1 MSRLYHLR
9 RELEFSTQT
18 RQGKSYLVVKDPVT
32 NRYFNFKEMQA
43 SIVELVRE
51 PIDIDSL
58 GAAAAARLG
67 ATVKAA
73 SLEGFLKSLEE
84 KHLLD
89 TPTVAEKL
97 AVYKERKPR
106 GKSLLYMQLVS
117 LNPERVLGYL
127 LPKVG
132 WCFTPAF
139 NVFAAIAIICGFVIT
154 FLNAGTLAQ
163 ETLSLFSLRGAL
175 MTWLVVAAV
184 LTVHEFAHGLTC
196 CHFGGKVQSMGYM
209 LIYFSPAFFCD
220 VSDAWMFPTRRERMW
235 VTFAGGYFQL
245 VMWGLAAIAWRV
257 LAEDT
262 LASEILLIVMVT
274 SGIQTLFNFNPLI
287 KLDGYYMLSDYL
299 EIPNLREKGFR
310 AFRAWLA
317 GTADPLL
324 DTPQRKALL
333 RYGAISLTFSTLLL
347 SFVYVNIYLL
357 ATSYFAFAGLVGFL
371 MFSGYTL
378 RRTAAEPVAGVRSL
392 ITRAMLRKF
401 RNFGVGA
408 AAVLAMIIVP
418 WELKISADFRILPLQ
433 ESIVRSETA
442 GTVAEVLIR
451 EGSRV
456 EAGEVIVRLYDFDK
470 QKELET
476 VSGELEQKQ
485 AELAQL
491 RVGPRTEEIDQAEK
505 LVDTKRVELEN
516 IRRNVQL
523 QNQLE
528 QALTTRQTELR
539 LAEIELRR
547 TTDLFIEELGSR
559 VDMEKAQATVEVRRS
574 AVAEAEASVQI
585 LAEKND
591 REEDLKTR
599 ELAEAESALALL
611 RAGSRPEEIQQ
622 REAEVNMLE
631 ARQRILG
638 EEIKKSEIRAGISG
652 TVTTP
657 FVQKILNRHLQAGEE
672 VCRIVD
678 MDRVRAEMFVPEQE
692 MGDVSGV
699 SVAMTMEARAQDVRE
714 LDVTLTFQGD
724 EVRLDVPALGA
735 VYVGALDK
743 GGETISGTWR
753 HADAQLPLTFDKDK
767 MDSEAMAGS
776 SSATTALAGVWDGTL
791 GEGKLKLRFEP
802 GMPVRLK
809 ARSFPTREFE
819 GNVDFIAPVA
829 EMVDNARVIKIR
841 TELDNGD
848 GMLKPDMTGVAKI
861 HAGRRQVIALMTRRI
876 IRWFRTESW
885 YYLP

>member
-9 RELEFSTQT
+9 SELEFSTQT

-67 ATVKAA
+67 ATVKEA
-73 SLEGFLKSLEE
+73 SLEGFLNSLEE

-97 AVYKERKPR
+97 AAYKERKPR

-257 LAEDT
+257 LAQDT

-299 EIPNLREKGFR
+299 EITNLREKGFR

-347 SFVYVNIYLL
+347 LFVYVNIYML
-357 ATSYFAFAGLVGFL
+357 ATSYFQFAGLVGFL
-371 MFSGYTL
+371 MFLGYTL
-378 RRTAAEPVAGVRSL
+378 RRTAAETLAVFRSL
-392 ITRAMLRKF
+392 ITRALRHKYLL
-401 RNFGVGA
+401 GLGA
-408 AAVLAMIIVP
+408 AAVLAMFIFT
-418 WELKISADFRILPLQ
+418 WELKISADFRILPRQ

-451 EGSRV
+451 EGSSV
-456 EAGEVIVRLYDFDK
+456 EAGELIVRLYDFDK

-476 VSGELEQKQ
+476 VSGELKQKQ

-491 RVGPRTEEIDQAEK
+491 RIGPRTEEIDQAQK

-523 QNQLE
+523 QNQLK
-528 QALTTRQTELR
+528 QALITRQTELR
-539 LAEIELRR
+539 LADIELRR

-559 VDMEKAQATVEVRRS
+559 VDMEKAQATVEVHRS

-599 ELAEAESALALL
+599 ELAEAESAVALL
-611 RAGSRPEEIQQ
+611 RAGSRPQEIQQ

-652 TVTTP
+652 TVRTP
-657 FVQKILNRHLQAGEE
+657 FVEKILNRHLQAGDD

-699 SVAMTMEARAQDVRE
+699 SVAMTMEAGAQDVRE

-735 VYVGALDK
+735 VYVGALDE
-743 GGETISGTWR
+743 GGETITRTLRSCRERGWPGICPRRTTAPLPLSGTWR
-753 HADAQLPLTFDKDK
+753 HADAQLPLTFHKDK
-767 MDSEAMAGS
+767 MDSEAIAGS
-776 SSATTALAGVWDGTL
+776 SNATTALAGLWNGTL
-791 GEGKLKLRFEP
+791 DG
-802 GMPVRLK
+802 
-809 ARSFPTREFE
+809 
-819 GNVDFIAPVA
+819 GN
-829 EMVDNARVIKIR
+829 
-841 TELDNGD
+841 
-848 GMLKPDMTGVAKI
+848 
-861 HAGRRQVIALMTRRI
+861 
-876 IRWFRTESW
+876 
-885 YYLP
+885 

>member
-1 MSRLYHLR
+1 
-9 RELEFSTQT
+9 
-18 RQGKSYLVVKDPVT
+18 
-32 NRYFNFKEMQA
+32 
-43 SIVELVRE
+43 
-51 PIDIDSL
+51 
-58 GAAAAARLG
+58 
-67 ATVKAA
+67 
-73 SLEGFLKSLEE
+73 
-84 KHLLD
+84 
-89 TPTVAEKL
+89 
-97 AVYKERKPR
+97 
-106 GKSLLYMQLVS
+106 
-117 LNPERVLGYL
+117 
-127 LPKVG
+127 
-132 WCFTPAF
+132 
-139 NVFAAIAIICGFVIT
+139 
-154 FLNAGTLAQ
+154 
-163 ETLSLFSLRGAL
+163 
-175 MTWLVVAAV
+175 
-184 LTVHEFAHGLTC
+184 
-196 CHFGGKVQSMGYM
+196 
-209 LIYFSPAFFCD
+209 
-220 VSDAWMFPTRRERMW
+220 
-235 VTFAGGYFQL
+235 
-245 VMWGLAAIAWRV
+245 
-257 LAEDT
+257 
-262 LASEILLIVMVT
+262 MVT

-476 VSGELEQKQ
+476 VSG
-485 AELAQL
+485 
-491 RVGPRTEEIDQAEK
+491 D
-505 LVDTKRVELEN
+505 
-516 IRRNVQL
+516 
-523 QNQLE
+523 
-528 QALTTRQTELR
+528 
-539 LAEIELRR
+539 
-547 TTDLFIEELGSR
+547 
-559 VDMEKAQATVEVRRS
+559 
-574 AVAEAEASVQI
+574 
-585 LAEKND
+585 
-591 REEDLKTR
+591 
-599 ELAEAESALALL
+599 
-611 RAGSRPEEIQQ
+611 AGSRPEEIQQ